1 MKGPTVLSTKI
12 GLDDNFSNTA
22 KKITRAVGDMQ
33 KGLDGLAGKLH
44 EQVNSARMSA
54 KEYDL
59 YKASLMGASQAEKA
73 KIASMHDL
81 VSTQKQEIA
90 AAAEAER
97 QKREEEA
104 VSLRHQQNIK
114 QTIALLERQ
123 RDALKYTA
131 REFDIRTARM
141 NGANEAQIRHINNLH
156 DGIDAMAK
164 NDKTGRNL
172 NGTLRM
178 MRGGFGQV
186 GHQVQD
192 IAVQLQMGTNA
203 MLVFGQQGSQIAS
216 LFGSKGALIGAII
229 SVGAAIA
236 TYLTASANQG
246 KTSLE
251 DLADQAKQT
260 AKETGKLSD
269 AYREVIALQIAKQIM
284 DDEKALANQKGTLE
298 DLNREQDV
306 YNKILEQTRKT
317 QGKTNLVEL
326 NTALKDAKEG
336 SINARA
342 DIQRL
347 NDALDENR
355 RILAD
360 LKAGRNPFEDA
371 ENGAASLVS
380 KLDDVKDKISE
391 YRQSQLSDAEKV
403 QQNWLSMSMAIRQS
417 QMDGAIS
424 AEEASNM
431 ILAIG
436 RIRASEL
443 EKIEAD
449 SAIER
454 MEQEMEASK
463 LSLDAEKDAL
473 KEKIKAFKDFTDE
486 RMRLVEN
493 AANLEN
499 SLLTD
504 LETIRKTEEDKLALL
519 REMEENN
526 IQMDLS
532 YAEMRKR
539 IAKETADAIIA
550 EKLRSADTSEI
561 EKASI
566 EGEKQRAE
574 FEKKTARDK
583 TSFVLGELDGQ
594 LEGISKYNKKAF
606 AIQKAVQIAQAI
618 MNTHTA
624 ATKALAA
631 YPPPLNAVFAALA
644 VANGMAQVAQ
654 IKAQSFEGGGFTGF
668 GARAGGL
675 DGKGGFPA
683 ILHPN
688 ETVIDHTKS
697 GNKMAAPTI
706 NIVNN
711 VDASGAGADVDQKIM
726 AAMEVTSQQTVMQVQ
741 DLLRR
746 QRLV

>member
-81 VSTQKQEIA
+81 VATQKQEIA

-104 VSLRHQQNIK
+104 VSLRHQQTIK
-114 QTIALLERQ
+114 QAISALERQ

-131 REFDIRTARM
+131 RELDLRTAAM
-141 NGANEAQIRHINNLH
+141 NGATEAEIRHINNLH

-172 NGTLRM
+172 NGTLRL

-186 GHQVQD
+186 GHQIQD

-203 MLVFGQQGSQIAS
+203 MLVFGQQGGQIAS
-216 LFGSKGALIGAII
+216 LFGPKGAMIGAVL
-229 SVGAAIA
+229 SVGAAIG
-236 TYLTASANQG
+236 TYLAPKLFEGEKAAEDFRKKVEELAAETKNLTEAQLAYLSVAYAEKLEEQKKQQADLQDEYSDEIRLLKQLERQLAITAASSPKFRQLQERIQAIQNGSARASAEVEVLASELKDTSSTLDALRNG
-246 KTSLE
+246 KNPFRNAQDGASS
-251 DLADQAKQT
+251 LAD
-260 AKETGKLSD
+260 
-269 AYREVIALQIAKQIM
+269 R
-284 DDEKALANQKGTLE
+284 
-298 DLNREQDV
+298 
-306 YNKILEQTRKT
+306 
-317 QGKTNLVEL
+317 
-326 NTALKDAKEG
+326 
-336 SINARA
+336 
-342 DIQRL
+342 
-347 NDALDENR
+347 
-355 RILAD
+355 
-360 LKAGRNPFEDA
+360 
-371 ENGAASLVS
+371 
-380 KLDDVKDKISE
+380 LDDVKDKILE
-391 YRQSQLSDAEKV
+391 YRQSQISETQKV
-403 QQNWLSMSMAIRQS
+403 QNAWLSQALAIRAS
-417 QMDGAIS
+417 
-424 AEEASNM
+424 EASKAVSSQEASDM
-431 ILAIG
+431 MLAIAK
-436 RIRASEL
+436 IRASEL
-443 EKIEAD
+443 EKIERD

-463 LSLDAEKDAL
+463 LALDAEKDAL
-473 KEKIKAFKDFTDE
+473 KERAKEYKDFADE
-486 RMRLVEN
+486 RLRLIES
-493 AANLEN
+493 ASGLQE
-499 SLLTD
+499 SLMTEMEL
-504 LETIRKTEEDKLALL
+504 IRKNEEDKLSLL
-519 REMEENN
+519 REMEDAGL
-526 IQMDLS
+526 QMELS

-539 IAKETADAIIA
+539 LAKETADAIIA
-550 EKLRSADTSEI
+550 EKLRSSDTSEI
-561 EKASI
+561 EKATI
-566 EGEKQRAE
+566 QGEKQRAE

-654 IKAQSFEGGGFTGF
+654 IKAQSFEGGGFTGT
-668 GARAGGL
+668 GSRSGGL
-675 DGKGGFPA
+675 DGKGGFMA
-683 ILHPN
+683 MVHPN
-688 ETVIDHTKS
+688 ETIIDHTKP
-697 GNKMAAPTI
+697 GNKMGGTTI

-711 VDASGAGADVDQKIM
+711 VDASGGGAEVDQKIM